1 MTTPAKVL
9 AIATKFGNEHYKEG
23 KNNDSIFGKWYGL
36 NFNPWCAMFVSYC
49 FNMAGAGDLVAVST
63 KKGFASCSAAVAA
76 FKKRK
81 QIVPASKAQPGD
93 IIFLNFDRNP
103 DADHVG
109 IVISNDKKA
118 KVLHCVEGNTV
129 NPNGTGDQVNGDG
142 VYFKTRPY
150 RYVVAI
156 VRPKWTSLP
165 DPVPVEDPEP
175 VAVAKPKPVA
185 KPSPVAV
192 KPKPV
197 KKLNAVKHY
206 TVVAGDSYWAIAEKH
221 GLNFKTL
228 QMLNNNKAL
237 HPGDKIRLS

>member
-1 MTTPAKVL
+1 VTSPARVI
-9 AIATKFGNEHYKEG
+9 AIATRFGKEHYKEG
-23 KNNDSIFGKWYGL
+23 KNNDNVFGKWYGL
-36 NFNPWCAMFVSYC
+36 NYQPWCAMFVSYC

-81 QIVPASKAQPGD
+81 QLVSAAKAQPGD

-109 IVISNDKKA
+109 IVISNDKKG

-150 RYVVAI
+150 RYVVTI
-156 VRPKWTSLP
+156 VRPKWKSLA
-165 DPVPVEDPEP
+165 DVVPVEDVVEDP
-175 VAVAKPKPVA
+175 KPKVVKPVT
-185 KPSPVAV
+185 AV
-192 KPKPV
+192 KPKPAAKMYLV
-197 KKLNAVKHY
+197 K
-206 TVVAGDSYWAIAEKH
+206 AGDSYWAIAEKH
-221 GLNFKTL
+221 GLDHKVL
-228 QMLNNNKAL
+228 QKLNGRKSL
-237 HPGDKIRLS
+237 YPGDKIRLS